1 MRVLTPDPPNLDL
14 QTYLTLLRPGGTM
27 TFVGIVPKPMEITAL
42 QLIYSESRFEGWCAV
57 HLLGQTVVL

>member
-1 MRVLTPDPPNLDL
+1 
-14 QTYLTLLRPGGTM
+14 M